1 MAKSVFIK
9 DAQQSD
15 DIIVANYPWARHI
28 ASQFFTGT
36 PFDDEIHGAAILG
49 LVKAGNKLKAG
60 HKPTGTDISYIRNYV
75 TGEIMEVIRKRRL
88 INIPNTT
95 LRRRRERGD
104 STAITVL
111 YETTLDDWNDVVDE
125 KGSIIHKN
133 AMVNPE
139 SVDTTSDFLKE
150 LQFTE
155 SEISVLELR
164 LEGKTMREVAESLT
178 IEKSMVSL
186 LVKAMRRRWKKWLR
200 GER

>member
-15 DIIVANYPWARHI
+15 DVIVANYPWALHI
-28 ASQFFTGT
+28 AGQFFTNT

-60 HKPTGTDISYIRNYV
+60 HKPKGTDISYIRNYV

-104 STAITVL
+104 STAITVM
-111 YETTLDDWNDVVDE
+111 YETAYDDWMDE
-125 KGSIIHKN
+125 TGSILHRN

-139 SVDTTSDFLKE
+139 SIDTTSDFLKE

-155 SEISVLELR
+155 SEINVLELR

-200 GER
+200 GE